1 VIRPRTND
9 DLDACAAIAMDVHEV
24 DGYPSFLGDDTF
36 ASFVAPPDAI
46 GAWVAID
53 DEAIVGHVLLRPRSA
68 PASAELAAR
77 ELAVNPSQ
85 LGFVARLLVA
95 PDARRRGVAR
105 RLLKHVVDEGRQRR
119 LRTVLDVVTSDVGAI
134 ALYDATGWRRLGSHT
149 ISLRSGGTLD
159 LHVYAAP

>member
-1 VIRPRTND
+1 VIRPRTHD
-9 DLDACAAIAMDVHEV
+9 DLDACAAIAAAVHEV

-46 GAWVAID
+46 GAWVATD
-53 DEAIVGHVLLRPRSA
+53 DEAIVGHVVLRPRSA

-77 ELAVNPSQ
+77 ELAVSPSR

-105 RLLKHVVDEGRQRR
+105 QLLERVVDEGRQRG
-119 LRTVLDVVTSDVGAI
+119 LCTVLDVVTSDVGAI
-134 ALYDATGWRRLGSHT
+134 ALYDAIGWRRLGSHT
-149 ISLRSGGTLD
+149 MSLRRGGTLE